1 MRATRL
7 RISILLVAAAA
18 CAFGA
23 EHESLLIK
31 NVTIHPV
38 TSSPAT
44 SAEIKGGSVLIVD
57 GKIAEIGTKISAK
70 GVKIFDGK
78 GMDLYPGL
86 INAGS
91 NVGLSEISSIRD
103 TIDLDEIGIF
113 NPQLKA
119 EVAFNPSSEHV
130 EIVRAAGI
138 TTVLSLPSAG
148 GGGGFGQAAD
158 RPIIPGQAALMH
170 LDGWTWEEMALKR
183 GAALDMLF
191 PSIPNVPR
199 QLQTLLG
206 TPQRT
211 YADLEREYKVKLEQ
225 MGNFFEDA
233 RRYEKAKAAGGP
245 DFRPDP
251 KLEAMIPVIDGKR
264 PILVRAEKE
273 RAIKDAV
280 EFADK
285 EKVKIIIG
293 DPHELG
299 STAELLAKH
308 GIPVVLGKTLT
319 LPAKED
325 DAYDSQYALPAQL
338 FKAGVKFCFASF
350 DVEFARNV
358 PFEAAA
364 AVAFGLP
371 QQEALKGMTMNAAE
385 IFGVA
390 DQIGSIEK
398 GKLADLILTDGD
410 PLEAKTSIKAE
421 FIAGKPVSLESH
433 HTRLYEKWKDRP

>member
-1 MRATRL
+1 MRVTRL
-7 RISILLVAAAA
+7 RISMLLVAAAA

-38 TSSPAT
+38 T

-70 GVKIFDGK
+70 GVKVFDGK

-103 TIDLDEIGIF
+103 TIDLDEIGVF

-148 GGGGFGQAAD
+148 GGGGFGRAGAD
-158 RPIIPGQAALMH
+158 NPIITGQAALMH

-191 PSIPNVPR
+191 PTIPNVPR

-211 YADLEREYKVKLEQ
+211 FPEVEREYKVKLEQ
-225 MGNFFEDA
+225 MGNFFEEA
-233 RRYEKAKAAGGP
+233 RRYAKAKAAGAA

-251 KLEAMIPVIDGKR
+251 KLEAMIPVIEGKR
-264 PILVRAEKE
+264 PILVRAEKD

-293 DPHELG
+293 DPHDLG

-319 LPAKED
+319 LPSKED
-325 DAYDSQYALPAQL
+325 DAYDSQYALPGQL

-364 AVAFGLP
+364 AVAFDLP
-371 QQEALKGMTMNAAE
+371 QQEALKGLTIHAAE

>member
-1 MRATRL
+1 M
-7 RISILLVAAAA
+7 LLVAAAA

-38 TSSPAT
+38 T

-70 GVKIFDGK
+70 GVKVFDGK

-103 TIDLDEIGIF
+103 TIDLDEIGVF

-148 GGGGFGQAAD
+148 GGGGFGRAGAD
-158 RPIIPGQAALMH
+158 NPIITGQAALMH

-191 PSIPNVPR
+191 PTIPNVPR

-211 YADLEREYKVKLEQ
+211 FPEVEREYKVKLEQ

-264 PILVRAEKE
+264 PILVRAERE
-273 RAIKDAV
+273 RSIKDAV

-293 DPHELG
+293 DPHDLG

-319 LPAKED
+319 LPSKED
-325 DAYDSQYALPAQL
+325 DAYDSQYALPGQL

-364 AVAFGLP
+364 AVAFDLP
-371 QQEALKGMTMNAAE
+371 QQEALKGLTIHAAE

>member
-1 MRATRL
+1 M
-7 RISILLVAAAA
+7 LLVVAAV
-18 CAFGA
+18 CASGA
-23 EHESLLIK
+23 EHESVLIK

-38 TSSPAT
+38 S

-78 GMDLYPGL
+78 GMNLYPGL

-119 EVAFNPSSEHV
+119 EIAFNPSSEHV

-170 LDGWTWEEMALKR
+170 LGGWTWEEMALKR

-211 YADLEREYKVKLEQ
+211 FADLEREYKVKLEQ
-225 MGNFFEDA
+225 MGNFFED
-233 RRYEKAKAAGGP
+233 YLAAY
-245 DFRPDP
+245 
-251 KLEAMIPVIDGKR
+251 
-264 PILVRAEKE
+264 
-273 RAIKDAV
+273 
-280 EFADK
+280 
-285 EKVKIIIG
+285 
-293 DPHELG
+293 
-299 STAELLAKH
+299 LA
-308 GIPVVLGKTLT
+308 
-319 LPAKED
+319 
-325 DAYDSQYALPAQL
+325 
-338 FKAGVKFCFASF
+338 
-350 DVEFARNV
+350 N
-358 PFEAAA
+358 
-364 AVAFGLP
+364 
-371 QQEALKGMTMNAAE
+371 
-385 IFGVA
+385 
-390 DQIGSIEK
+390 
-398 GKLADLILTDGD
+398 
-410 PLEAKTSIKAE
+410 
-421 FIAGKPVSLESH
+421 
-433 HTRLYEKWKDRP
+433 

>member
-1 MRATRL
+1 VMSDIRL
-7 RISILLVAAAA
+7 RISILLVAAATFA
-18 CAFGA
+18 YAA

-38 TSSPAT
+38 SA
-44 SAEIKGGSVLIVD
+44 AEIKGGSLLIVD

-70 GVKIFDGK
+70 GVKVFDGK

-86 INAGS
+86 INTGS

-119 EVAFNPSSEHV
+119 EVAFNPSSQHV

-148 GGGGFGQAAD
+148 GGGGFGRAGAD
-158 RPIIPGQAALMH
+158 NPIITGQAALMH
-170 LDGWTWEEMALKR
+170 LNGWTWEDMALKR
-183 GAALDMLF
+183 GAALDMSF
-191 PSIPNVPR
+191 PTIPNVPR
-199 QLQTLLG
+199 QLQNFLG

-211 YADLEREYKVKLEQ
+211 YPELEREYKVKIEQ

-233 RRYEKAKAAGGP
+233 RRYAKAKAAGAP
-245 DFRPDP
+245 DFEPDP
-251 KLEAMIPVIDGKR
+251 KFEAMIPVIEGKR
-264 PILVRAEKE
+264 PILVRAERE

-308 GIPVVLGKTLT
+308 GIPVVLGKTLV
-319 LPAKED
+319 LPLRED
-325 DAYDSQYALPAQL
+325 DPYDSQYTLPAQL
-338 FKAGVKFCFASF
+338 FKAGVKLCFASF

-371 QQEALKGMTMNAAE
+371 HEEALKGLTINAAE

-421 FIAGKPVSLESH
+421 FIAGKAVSLESH

>member
-1 MRATRL
+1 MRVTRL
-7 RISILLVAAAA
+7 RISMLLVAAAA

-38 TSSPAT
+38 T

-70 GVKIFDGK
+70 GVKVFDGK

-103 TIDLDEIGIF
+103 TIDLDEIGVF

-148 GGGGFGQAAD
+148 GGGGFGRAGAD
-158 RPIIPGQAALMH
+158 NPIITGQAALMH

-191 PSIPNVPR
+191 PTIPNVPR

-211 YADLEREYKVKLEQ
+211 FPEVEREYKVKLEQ

-264 PILVRAEKE
+264 PILVRAERE
-273 RAIKDAV
+273 RSIKDAV

-293 DPHELG
+293 DPHDLG

-319 LPAKED
+319 LPSKED
-325 DAYDSQYALPAQL
+325 DAYDSQYALPGQL

-364 AVAFGLP
+364 AVAFDLP
-371 QQEALKGMTMNAAE
+371 QQEALKGLTIHAAE

>member
-7 RISILLVAAAA
+7 RISMLLVAAAVY
-18 CAFGA
+18 AFGA

-38 TSSPAT
+38 TA
-44 SAEIKGGSVLIVD
+44 AEIKGGSVLIVD
-57 GKIAEIGTKISAK
+57 GKIAEIGTKISTK

-148 GGGGFGQAAD
+148 GGGGFGRAGAD
-158 RPIIPGQAALMH
+158 NPIIPGQAALMH

-191 PSIPNVPR
+191 PNIPNVPR

-211 YADLEREYKVKLEQ
+211 FADLEREYKVKLEQ

-233 RRYEKAKAAGGP
+233 RRYEKAKAAAGP

-264 PILVRAEKE
+264 PILVRAERE

-293 DPHELG
+293 DPHDLG

-308 GIPVVLGKTLT
+308 AIPVVLGKTLT

-325 DAYDSQYALPAQL
+325 DPYDSQYTLPAQL

-371 QQEALKGMTMNAAE
+371 QHEALKGMTMNAAE

-421 FIAGKPVSLESH
+421 FISGKPVSLESH

>member
-1 MRATRL
+1 MRVTRL
-7 RISILLVAAAA
+7 RISILLAAAA
-18 CAFGA
+18 VCAFGA

-38 TSSPAT
+38 T

-70 GVKIFDGK
+70 GVKVFDGK

-103 TIDLDEIGIF
+103 TIDLDEIGVF

-148 GGGGFGQAAD
+148 GGGGFGRAGAD
-158 RPIIPGQAALMH
+158 NPIITGQAALMH

-191 PSIPNVPR
+191 PTIPNVPR

-211 YADLEREYKVKLEQ
+211 FPEVEREYKVKLEQ

-264 PILVRAEKE
+264 PILVRAERE
-273 RAIKDAV
+273 RSIKDAV

-319 LPAKED
+319 LPSRED
-325 DAYDSQYALPAQL
+325 DAYDSQYALPGQL

-364 AVAFGLP
+364 AVAFDLP
-371 QQEALKGMTMNAAE
+371 QQEALKGLTIHAAE

>member
-1 MRATRL
+1 MRDTRL
-7 RISILLVAAAA
+7 RIAILLFATAA

-23 EHESLLIK
+23 ERESLLIK

-38 TSSPAT
+38 
-44 SAEIKGGSVLIVD
+44 SAEEVKGGSVLIVD

-70 GVKIFDGK
+70 GVKVFDGK

-103 TIDLDEIGIF
+103 TIDLDEIGVF

-119 EVAFNPSSEHV
+119 EVAFNPSSQHV

-148 GGGGFGQAAD
+148 GGGGFGRAGAD
-158 RPIIPGQAALMH
+158 NPIITGQAALMH

-191 PSIPNVPR
+191 PTIPNVPR

-211 YADLEREYKVKLEQ
+211 FPDLEREYKVKLEQ

-233 RRYEKAKAAGGP
+233 RRYARAKAAGAP
-245 DFRPDP
+245 DFQPDP
-251 KLEAMIPVIDGKR
+251 KLEAMIPVIEGKR
-264 PILVRAEKE
+264 PILIRAERE

-308 GIPVVLGKTLT
+308 GIPVVLGKTLV
-319 LPAKED
+319 LPLKED

-371 QQEALKGMTMNAAE
+371 QQEALKGLTLNAAE

-421 FIAGKPVSLESH
+421 FIAGKAVSLESH

>member
-7 RISILLVAAAA
+7 RISMLLAAAA
-18 CAFGA
+18 VRAFGA

-38 TSSPAT
+38 TA
-44 SAEIKGGSVLIVD
+44 AQIKGGSVLIVD

-138 TTVLSLPSAG
+138 TTVLSLPSAV
-148 GGGGFGQAAD
+148 GGGGFGRAGAD
-158 RPIIPGQAALMH
+158 NPIIPGQAALMH

-191 PSIPNVPR
+191 PNIPNVPR
-199 QLQTLLG
+199 QLQALLG

-211 YADLEREYKVKLEQ
+211 FADLEREYKVKLEQ

-233 RRYEKAKAAGGP
+233 RRYEKAKAAAGP

-264 PILVRAEKE
+264 PILVRAERE

-293 DPHELG
+293 DPHDLG

-308 GIPVVLGKTLT
+308 AIPVVLGKTLT

-325 DAYDSQYALPAQL
+325 DPYDSQYGLPAQL

-371 QQEALKGMTMNAAE
+371 QQEALKGLTTNAAE

>member
-1 MRATRL
+1 M
-7 RISILLVAAAA
+7 LLAAAA
-18 CAFGA
+18 VCAFGA

-38 TSSPAT
+38 T

-148 GGGGFGQAAD
+148 GGGGFGRAGAD
-158 RPIIPGQAALMH
+158 NPIIPGQAALMH

-191 PSIPNVPR
+191 PNIPNVPR

-211 YADLEREYKVKLEQ
+211 FADLEREYKVKLEQ

-233 RRYEKAKAAGGP
+233 RRYEKAKAAAGP

-264 PILVRAEKE
+264 PILVRAERE

-293 DPHELG
+293 DPHDLG

-308 GIPVVLGKTLT
+308 AIPVVLGKTLT

-325 DAYDSQYALPAQL
+325 DPYDSQYTLPAQL

-371 QQEALKGMTMNAAE
+371 QHEALKGMTMNAAE